1 MIFEQFR
8 DPDLGCLSYLL
19 GDAQDGRALVV
30 DPLER
35 LGSAHYIEQ
44 AAAHGLMISEVIDTH
59 LHADH
64 ISIGRALAE
73 AAGAR
78 YLLSEAADTAFP
90 HEPLAPGAQLRLGS
104 IELTVLATP
113 GHTPESI
120 SLLVRDASRSLEPW
134 FVLTGDSLFVGDV
147 ARPDLMLAGG
157 QEEAAARARALY
169 QSLHEVLL
177 KLDDTVEIYPG
188 HYGASTCGGPLMSAK
203 TISTIGFERRHNVAL
218 QHHDRESFVR
228 FVLEHL
234 KPLPER
240 YQDIKRTNMGQVM
253 HHA

>member
-19 GDAQDGRALVV
+19 GDAQDGRAMVV

-35 LGSAHYIEQ
+35 LGTAHYIEQ
-44 AAAHGLMISEVIDTH
+44 AAQHGLMISEVIDTH

-64 ISIGRALAE
+64 LSVGHDLAE
-73 AAGAR
+73 ASGAR
-78 YLLSEAADTAFP
+78 YLLSESAATDWP
-90 HEPLAPGAQLRLGS
+90 HERLATGQILNLGT
-104 IELTVLATP
+104 IEITVLATP

-120 SLLVRDASRSLEPW
+120 SLLVRDASRSEEPW

-147 ARPDLMLAGG
+147 ARPDLMLSGG
-157 QEEAAARARALY
+157 QAEAAAQAETLY
-169 QSLHEVLL
+169 RSLHQVLL
-177 KLDDTVEIYPG
+177 KLADTVEIYPG

-218 QHHDRESFVR
+218 QHHDEASFVR

-234 KPLPER
+234 KPLPDR
-240 YQDIKRTNMGQVM
+240 YQDIKRANMGQVI